1 MEGVFGFLKV
11 FWRKLPAFLGIVF
24 LLILKIAPIIA
35 PLIPCDISF
44 VPAPSGW
51 RTARWRFF

>member
-1 MEGVFGFLKV
+1 MKGINGFLRDFQQKA
-11 FWRKLPAFLGIVF
+11 LAFFGIVF

-44 VPAPSGW
+44 ALASQ
-51 RTARWRFF
+51 